1 MIGQSPLLRNVHGL
15 LRTTQALC
23 MKTEMQIGRSPLLCI
38 VHGFLRS
45 TINTSIMRVN
55 GNANDHSCSI
65 FQDFK
70 LPNHDIYQALP
81 LIDVL
86 IYRKF
91 L

>member
-1 MIGQSPLLRNVHGL
+1 MHENRNANWSITFIMY
-15 LRTTQALC
+15 RAWFFT
-23 MKTEMQIGRSPLLCI
+23 
-38 VHGFLRS
+38 F
-45 TINTSIMRVN
+45 NTSIMRVN

>member
-45 TINTSIMRVN
+45 T
-55 GNANDHSCSI
+55 
-65 FQDFK
+65 
-70 LPNHDIYQALP
+70 QALCVSTEMQMTTAVAYSRT
-81 LIDVL
+81 LNYL
-86 IYRKF
+86 TMTFTKHF